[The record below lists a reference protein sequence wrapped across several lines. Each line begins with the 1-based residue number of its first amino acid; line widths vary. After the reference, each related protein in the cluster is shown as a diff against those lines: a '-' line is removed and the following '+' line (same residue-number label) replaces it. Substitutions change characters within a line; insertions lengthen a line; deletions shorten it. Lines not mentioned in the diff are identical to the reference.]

1 MLFNVDTHANSVTES
16 SFALMKF
23 MEVQMN
29 VYLPYSFN
37 CWRNWMCILRKW
49 TTKGVFDFDILTVVV
64 ILREIY
70 VEKRT
75 KIPKQ
80 HSSWNTQPYLLTNPS
95 IG

>member
-64 ILREIY
+64 ILREIR
-70 VEKRT
+70 VEK
-75 KIPKQ
+75 KDKK
-80 HSSWNTQPYLLTNPS
+80 HLSWNTQPYLLTNPS

>member
-1 MLFNVDTHANSVTES
+1 
-16 SFALMKF
+16 
-23 MEVQMN
+23 
-29 VYLPYSFN
+29 
-37 CWRNWMCILRKW
+37 MCILRKR

-64 ILREIY
+64 ILREIC